1 MDYAWLRERM
11 QARYGIEK
19 SDFVLVYI
27 GRFGAE
33 KSIGD
38 LLMLLSWALME
49 QPHTSSC
56 WSATGR
62 NESISPFL
70 VLQRLRSIVAV
81 STARAFLRNA
91 VISGSGLGDARYHWG
106 LVIGSSV
113 SSLCVGMKD
122 VSITFG
128 MLRGALN
135 ENAGANMG
143 TCMAWF
149 YQPQAQKEHL
159 GNQAP
164 ITSLQYSPK
173 KQRWWTKP

>member
-91 VISGSGLGDARYHWG
+91 VISGSGLGGASYHWG
-106 LVIGSSV
+106 SWLVLQSASWA
-113 SSLCVGMKD
+113 
-122 VSITFG
+122 
-128 MLRGALN
+128 RG
-135 ENAGANMG
+135 
-143 TCMAWF
+143 
-149 YQPQAQKEHL
+149 
-159 GNQAP
+159 
-164 ITSLQYSPK
+164 
-173 KQRWWTKP
+173 

>member
-70 VLQRLRSIVAV
+70 VLQRLHSIVAWEHHPAWSV
-81 STARAFLRNA
+81 KCPGQRTPRRAMQVDDSAVCSRQSIKDGLCACSVVEFLFCRQRTSVRN
-91 VISGSGLGDARYHWG
+91 
-106 LVIGSSV
+106 
-113 SSLCVGMKD
+113 
-122 VSITFG
+122 
-128 MLRGALN
+128 
-135 ENAGANMG
+135 
-143 TCMAWF
+143 
-149 YQPQAQKEHL
+149 
-159 GNQAP
+159 
-164 ITSLQYSPK
+164 
-173 KQRWWTKP
+173 

>member
-56 WSATGR
+56 WKLYIR
-62 NESISPFL
+62 L
-70 VLQRLRSIVAV
+70 VRHV
-81 STARAFLRNA
+81 
-91 VISGSGLGDARYHWG
+91 
-106 LVIGSSV
+106 
-113 SSLCVGMKD
+113 
-122 VSITFG
+122 
-128 MLRGALN
+128 
-135 ENAGANMG
+135 
-143 TCMAWF
+143 
-149 YQPQAQKEHL
+149 
-159 GNQAP
+159 
-164 ITSLQYSPK
+164 
-173 KQRWWTKP
+173 